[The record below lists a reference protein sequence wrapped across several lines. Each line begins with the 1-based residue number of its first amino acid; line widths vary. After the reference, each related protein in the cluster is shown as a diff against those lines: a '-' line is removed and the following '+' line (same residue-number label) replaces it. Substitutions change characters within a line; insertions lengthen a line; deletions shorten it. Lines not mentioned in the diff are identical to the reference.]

1 MCLAFRY
8 NSQTDKLHMSY
19 TVMKHHQIGFVGRL
33 IVRVFRL
40 LRLVHVRESKKDNED
55 IIECSNMTIIN
66 LTLNMRGPMHEASL
80 TIYLLIIQVGW
91 FSCFMHRNY
100 MNEKSVL

>member
-1 MCLAFRY
+1 
-8 NSQTDKLHMSY
+8 
-19 TVMKHHQIGFVGRL
+19 MKRHQIGFVGRL

-40 LRLVHVRESKKDNED
+40 LHLVHVRESKKGNED

-80 TIYLLIIQVGW
+80 TIYLLIIQVWW
-91 FSCFMHRNY
+91 FSYFMHRNY
-100 MNEKSVL
+100 TNEKSVL